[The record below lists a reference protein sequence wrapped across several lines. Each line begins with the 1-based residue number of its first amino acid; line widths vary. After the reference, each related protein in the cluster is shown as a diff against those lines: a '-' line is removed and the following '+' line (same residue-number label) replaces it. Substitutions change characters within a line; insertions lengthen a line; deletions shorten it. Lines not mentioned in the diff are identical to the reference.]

1 LVLHGTGVIVS
12 QLLDTTPTG
21 GSLFNLMQTIGAL
34 RIEVNTGMRHSRGS
48 VLKHSQRVYGVTART
63 KVVALAQLEE
73 LYRDF
78 TGREYGTP

>member
-1 LVLHGTGVIVS
+1 VLRRVRIIVS
-12 QLLDTTPTG
+12 GLLDTTSTG

-34 RIEVNTGMRHSRGS
+34 RIEVNTGMRHSQGS

-73 LYRDF
+73 LYEDT
-78 TGREYGTP
+78 TGRKYGNG